1 MTSLNTPSRWLIAT
15 ALIFTSCGPIAT
27 PIIGPGTTA
36 PPPTVT
42 TAPINPSTAPLQGL
56 ALTRLTTGLEWPVA
70 ATVAPSDGRLF
81 VVEKEGFVR
90 IVDGPTAHPTPFLDI
105 TDKVGDE
112 HAEQGLVG
120 LVFHPQYESNGRAF
134 VYYTREDWSTALVEY
149 TAGEDGDHLDPDSAR
164 ILFTLD
170 QPHPAHNGADL
181 AFGPDGYLYVSL
193 GDGGVTFEANAQ
205 QPHDIR
211 GTILRL
217 DVDSSAP
224 YAIPPDNP
232 FADGDAGAPEVWV
245 YGLRNPWRF
254 AIDQQ
259 TDQVFISDVGFERW
273 EEVNVIDLAADG
285 GSNFGWAVVEG
296 PECFEAETCDRT
308 DLIPPVLSV
317 EHVRTCA
324 LIGGPVYRGAAI
336 PELNGHYFY
345 GDFCVG
351 WVRSFL
357 FVDGKITEET
367 TWSDDFGEPGQ
378 ITSFA
383 TDSNGEILI
392 LLQNGEIHRIDPVR

>member
-1 MTSLNTPSRWLIAT
+1 MTSLITTSRWLIAT
-15 ALIFTSCGPIAT
+15 ALILTSCGPIAT
-27 PIIGPGTTA
+27 PVIGPGTTA
-36 PPPTVT
+36 PPPDVT
-42 TAPINPSTAPLQGL
+42 TVPSDAVAPLQGL

-70 ATVAPSDGRLF
+70 AAVAPGDSRLF
-81 VVEKEGFVR
+81 VVEKEGFIR
-90 IVDGPTAHPTPFLDI
+90 IVDGPTVHPTPFLDV
-105 TDKVGDE
+105 TDKVKDE
-112 HAEQGLVG
+112 QAEQGLVG

-149 TAGEDGDHLDPDSAR
+149 TVAEDGDHLDPDSAR
-164 ILFTLD
+164 TLFTLD
-170 QPHPAHNGADL
+170 QPHPAHNGAHL
-181 AFGPDGYLYVSL
+181 VFGPDGYLYVSL

-211 GTILRL
+211 GTILRM
-217 DVDSSAP
+217 DVDSSPP

-232 FADGDAGAPEVWV
+232 FADGEDGAPEVWV
-245 YGLRNPWRF
+245 FGLRNPWRF

-259 TDQVFISDVGFERW
+259 TNQVFISDVGFERW
-273 EEVNVIDLAADG
+273 EEVNVVDLTSGG

-296 PECFEAETCDRT
+296 LECFEAETCDRKGLT
-308 DLIPPVLSV
+308 APVIAV

-336 PELNGHYFY
+336 PELSGHYFY

-357 FVDGKITEET
+357 FEDGEVTDLT

-383 TDSNGEILI
+383 TDANGEILI
-392 LLQNGEIHRIDPVR
+392 LLQSGEIHRIDPIR